1 MIQTLIYKNV
11 ITNILYMSVY
21 KRYIIFFLQ
30 WMYTCAFYNV
40 VIIILYCDICEFVS
54 SVNYNV
60 LCEIFCMNKRTYANE
75 LNNFLISP
83 SVYTS
88 AKSLHLIIQKW
99 TQSIFFLI
107 LIIKIDFVHKHVKKG
122 INLQVKKANMEHG
135 MVYS

>member
-21 KRYIIFFLQ
+21 KRFIIFFSQ

-60 LCEIFCMNKRTYANE
+60 LCEIFLYE
-75 LNNFLISP
+75 
-83 SVYTS
+83 
-88 AKSLHLIIQKW
+88 
-99 TQSIFFLI
+99 
-107 LIIKIDFVHKHVKKG
+107 
-122 INLQVKKANMEHG
+122 
-135 MVYS
+135 